1 MNESNL
7 VQKFI
12 WFSERAIL
20 LTIAL
25 ATLFASASEI
35 IRIISVKE
43 VNLSDLFLL
52 FIYAEVL
59 GMVASFYANNRIPV
73 TLPLIIA
80 MTALTRMIIQ
90 ESKDLNAINIIYEAI
105 EHIEKRLSGLLEP
118 DLKEISLGS
127 AEVQKIFKVS
137 KFGKIAGSKV
147 INGEIK
153 SKSKARIIRDG
164 VVVYNGEIQ
173 SIFREKNQVKEV
185 GTGLECGISIKDFID
200 FKEKDVIESYL
211 AEEIQRSI

>member
-35 IRIISVKE
+35 IRIISVGE

-90 ESKDLNAINIIYEAI
+90 ESKDLNAINIIYEATGI
-105 EHIEKRLSGLLEP
+105 LILAISAYIMT
-118 DLKEISLGS
+118 LKDKISLKKLLCPYRIY
-127 AEVQKIFKVS
+127 AKRRALVL
-137 KFGKIAGSKV
+137 
-147 INGEIK
+147 N
-153 SKSKARIIRDG
+153 KADRH
-164 VVVYNGEIQ
+164 
-173 SIFREKNQVKEV
+173 
-185 GTGLECGISIKDFID
+185 
-200 FKEKDVIESYL
+200 
-211 AEEIQRSI
+211 

>member
-20 LTIAL
+20 STIAL

-35 IRIISVKE
+35 IRIISVQE

-90 ESKDLNAINIIYEAI
+90 ESKDLNAINIIYEATGI
-105 EHIEKRLSGLLEP
+105 LILAISAYIMT
-118 DLKEISLGS
+118 LKDKISL
-127 AEVQKIFKVS
+127 KKLLL
-137 KFGKIAGSKV
+137 
-147 INGEIK
+147 
-153 SKSKARIIRDG
+153 
-164 VVVYNGEIQ
+164 
-173 SIFREKNQVKEV
+173 REK
-185 GTGLECGISIKDFID
+185 ID
-200 FKEKDVIESYL
+200 ESD
-211 AEEIQRSI
+211 IPD

>member
-73 TLPLIIA
+73 TLPLIFA

-90 ESKDLNAINIIYEAI
+90 ESKDLNAINIIYEATGI
-105 EHIEKRLSGLLEP
+105 LILAISAYIMT
-118 DLKEISLGS
+118 LKDKISL
-127 AEVQKIFKVS
+127 KKLLL
-137 KFGKIAGSKV
+137 
-147 INGEIK
+147 
-153 SKSKARIIRDG
+153 
-164 VVVYNGEIQ
+164 
-173 SIFREKNQVKEV
+173 REK
-185 GTGLECGISIKDFID
+185 ID
-200 FKEKDVIESYL
+200 ESD
-211 AEEIQRSI
+211 IPD